1 MKNHTNLRVADTN
14 TAPQPRPALSPARQK
29 LEGLI
34 EQRAL
39 HERKIKELGAAA
51 DRLADVLAAR
61 DLAAAEGREF
71 DKASEDTL
79 LEWSKQHLKPAE
91 TAPVVDSEK
100 RLTLL

>member
-14 TAPQPRPALSPARQK
+14 TAPQPRPALRPARQK

-61 DLAAAEGREF
+61 HPAAAEVREF
-71 DKASEDTL
+71 DKLSEDMP
-79 LEWSKQHLKPAE
+79 KAKFFPI
-91 TAPVVDSEK
+91 TASYLGLIFTPGASP
-100 RLTLL
+100 